1 MVVYICSPYRGIKSL
16 NVEMARR
23 LCRKATMEG
32 KLVFCPHLFYPQFLD
47 DDDPRER
54 EMALQQCRTWLRYA
68 DEVWV
73 LEGTI
78 SDGMAQEICEA
89 IRLGIPIKTVRKG

>member
-1 MVVYICSPYRGIKSL
+1 
-16 NVEMARR
+16 
-23 LCRKATMEG
+23 MEG

-54 EMALQQCRTWLRYA
+54 ETALQQCRTWLRYA